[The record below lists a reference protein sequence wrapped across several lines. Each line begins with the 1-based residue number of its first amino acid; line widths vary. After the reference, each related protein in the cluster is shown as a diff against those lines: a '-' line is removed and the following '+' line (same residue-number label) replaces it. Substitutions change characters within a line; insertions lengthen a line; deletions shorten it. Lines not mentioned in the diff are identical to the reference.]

1 MKDGSYYEGEF
12 THGEIEGNGLRY
24 WAKTGKK
31 NSATQMNYPWV
42 FDYVNTIQ

>member
-12 THGEIEGNGLRY
+12 VNGEIEGNGVRY

-31 NSATQMNYPWV
+31 RAIT
-42 FDYVNTIQ
+42 TILDSFRD